1 MSADDALLRA
11 RISVPDHVVLR
22 RFADDCVALNLS
34 TGQYHGLN
42 ETAAA
47 MLEALAQGDVPVDV
61 ARSIAEQS
69 GVDAGDVTADLLELL
84 RELAEREL
92 IEVHEAA

>member
-1 MSADDALLRA
+1 MGTEDPLLRA
-11 RISVPDHVVLR
+11 RISVPEHVVLR
-22 RFADDCVALNLS
+22 RFADDCIALNLS

-47 MLEALAQGDVPVDV
+47 MVEALAQGSVPADV
-61 ARSIAEQS
+61 ARSIAEQA

-84 RELAEREL
+84 RELAERDL
-92 IEVHEAA
+92 IEVHGAA